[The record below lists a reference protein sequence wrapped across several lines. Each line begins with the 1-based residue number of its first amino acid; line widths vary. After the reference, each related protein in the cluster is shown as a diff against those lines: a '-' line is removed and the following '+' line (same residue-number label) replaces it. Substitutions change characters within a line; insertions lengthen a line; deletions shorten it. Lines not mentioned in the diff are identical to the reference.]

1 MGELVL
7 QRRRAPWR
15 HGPESYHE
23 ITLNGQHLMSSLV
36 NVSEIALAT
45 IGLEPLSDGRLD
57 VVVGGLGLGYSAKAV
72 LDDLRVAS
80 VVVIEN
86 LREVIDWHTRG
97 LVPLGD
103 VLTGDPRCK
112 FVEGDFF
119 GLMRTDAAELDPD
132 EPQKKYHAI
141 LVDID
146 NSPTDLLHRDHGE
159 FYYPDGMQRLV
170 GHLHPGG
177 VFALWSAEPSDEEFI
192 SALGEVF
199 PQVESHAVKF
209 HNPLCGSDELNT
221 IYVARACMSSAES
234 GHDPA

>member
-1 MGELVL
+1 MERRIEEIEFRRTKMGELML
-7 QRRRAPWR
+7 QRRRAPSM
-15 HGPESYHE
+15 HGPESYYE

-45 IGLEPLSDGRLD
+45 IGLEPLSDGPLD

-132 EPQKKYHAI
+132 EP
-141 LVDID
+141 
-146 NSPTDLLHRDHGE
+146 
-159 FYYPDGMQRLV
+159 
-170 GHLHPGG
+170 
-177 VFALWSAEPSDEEFI
+177 
-192 SALGEVF
+192 
-199 PQVESHAVKF
+199 ESMIV
-209 HNPLCGSDELNT
+209 
-221 IYVARACMSSAES
+221 
-234 GHDPA
+234 